1 MIRNASFIKRQIG
14 NQTVLV
20 AVGEATKRFHGMIS
34 LNKTAAFIWDLLES
48 EKTLEEIA
56 AALAINDSNQRS
68 TRSPRAQQT
77 LQQNRFATTRCT
89 RYKQA

>member
-1 MIRNASFIKRQIG
+1 MIRSASFIKRQIG

-56 AALAINDSNQRS
+56 AALAEKYEIDAETAAADAAELLASLKEVG
-68 TRSPRAQQT
+68 AV
-77 LQQNRFATTRCT
+77 A
-89 RYKQA
+89 